1 MQQQVGAHEELDLR
15 TPPLILGVPGRGVW
29 DSLRIQEPDLAVL
42 IGAFQGE
49 PDQVRVAINGFDLY
63 QQGSP
68 LTFDVAQVSA
78 SIADN
83 VDTSIVVELKSG
95 TAAARFWTSD
105 LTADY
110 VRFNSEFHT

>member
-1 MQQQVGAHEELDLR
+1 
-15 TPPLILGVPGRGVW
+15 
-29 DSLRIQEPDLAVL
+29 
-42 IGAFQGE
+42 
-49 PDQVRVAINGFDLY
+49 DQVRVAINGFDLY